1 MLMSSPQNSNLVNEQ
16 EKEVTPQFPPS
27 FFCTLINHLF
37 GTCLLPLIAEADGD
51 SCGDSAS
58 TLVLQGGFLFP
69 QVAMG

>member
-37 GTCLLPLIAEADGD
+37 GTCLLPLIAFSISHG
-51 SCGDSAS
+51 SFQNTRGW
-58 TLVLQGGFLFP
+58 L
-69 QVAMG
+69 